1 MPTRFAR
8 NLLALAVIS
17 VSVPAM
23 AQEQRLNELVII
35 GDEASASE
43 LPGSAHVVSNEKLEE
58 MKYTDVQR
66 ALRQVPGIYIQEEE
80 GYGLRPNIGIRGSGA
95 GRSDKITLME
105 DSVLIAPAPYAGPA
119 AYYFPSFGRIHG
131 IEVLKGP
138 DLLRYGPAT
147 VGGALNLRST
157 PIPAKASGQVTAE
170 IGEDSSK
177 RIHAWYG
184 ASTEQTGW
192 LIGTHQMEN
201 DGFKD
206 IQHSDRESGI
216 DKQDFVAKLRFNS
229 PLGADVYHQLDL
241 KVDYSEE
248 LSNETYLGL
257 TDEDFANDPNQ
268 RYFSSERDNMDNQR
282 TGFMARHLVELNPDL
297 TLTTTAYY
305 NTFKRNWY
313 KAANLGGEKIANL
326 VADANSGDA
335 DAIAQLRG
343 EKAAALTLKNNNR
356 EYFSRG
362 IEFKTDWST
371 SLAGKAHDMT
381 FGLRYHEDEVDR
393 FQPVD
398 NFTQSISSGGRPT
411 LEYVSTEQPTGSNN
425 RIEEAEAW
433 SAFVADRVAVTDRLE
448 ITGLLRYEDFDTKAT
463 RYADVDRTTEQT
475 SKGASNSTKEL
486 LPGIGATYD
495 LGDGVTLLGGV
506 HRGLNPAGAGD
517 TDVDPEISVNYEL
530 GARLRRGAF
539 YGEAIGFYSDY
550 SNTVQNCSIANPCG
564 SKTSG
569 SVSKGE
575 SRIAGLETLVGYEMP
590 LAEGLTL
597 PISATWTYTDA
608 EITEDSDDGSVLNGD
623 NLAYLPEHVFN
634 VRAGVKNG
642 NLWDVYLN
650 VAYVEDMCIDNE
662 CKRGGDNT
670 FRKTEQYTV
679 ADLSGSYRV
688 AEGARVFARVDNVFD
703 DQKIVARSPAGARP
717 NLPRTAFVGMSVDF

>member
-17 VSVPAM
+17 ASVPAM

-105 DSVLIAPAPYAGPA
+105 DSVLMAPAPYAGPA
-119 AYYFPSFGRIHG
+119 AYYFPSFGRMHG

-184 ASTEQTGW
+184 ASSEQAGW
-192 LIGTHQMEN
+192 LIETHQMEN

-206 IQHSDRESGI
+206 IQHSDRESGV

-268 RYFSSERDNMDNQR
+268 RYFASERDNMDTQR

-313 KAANLGGEKIANL
+313 KVADFGGKGISSL
-326 VADANSGDA
+326 VADANSGNLT
-335 DAIAQLRG
+335 AIAQLRG
-343 EKAAALTLKNNNR
+343 EEAAALTLKNNNR

-398 NFTQSISSGGRPT
+398 TFNQSIGSGGRPT
-411 LEYVSTEQPTGSNN
+411 LEYVSTEQPTGGNN
-425 RIEEAEAW
+425 RIEEAAAW

-463 RYADVDRTTEQT
+463 RYTEVDRSAEQT
-475 SKGASNSTKEL
+475 SKAANNSTKEL

-530 GARLRRGAF
+530 GARLQRGAF

-550 SNTVQNCSIANPCG
+550 SNTVQNCSIANSCG

-590 LAEGLTL
+590 LTGGLTL
-597 PISATWTYTDA
+597 PVSATWTYTDA

-650 VAYVEDMCIDNE
+650 VAYVEDMCIDNKCE
-662 CKRGGDNT
+662 RGGDNT